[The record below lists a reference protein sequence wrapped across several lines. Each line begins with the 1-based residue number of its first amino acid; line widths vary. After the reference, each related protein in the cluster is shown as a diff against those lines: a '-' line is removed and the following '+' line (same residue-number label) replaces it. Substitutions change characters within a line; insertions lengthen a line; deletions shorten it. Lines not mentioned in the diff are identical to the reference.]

1 MRYERW
7 KVREGAFDFCDVVS
21 HILQNILVGDLYRG
35 PPIHFMMCD
44 EVQDLPPATLMLLI
58 RLGEHCFF
66 SGDSAQTI
74 AKGVGFRFSQL
85 RNLFRPVQHNPR
97 ERNVELPSIHQLSIN
112 FRSHGKILDLANSL
126 IKIIELG
133 YPNTIDKLKR
143 EVSWVEGLKP
153 MMLQS

>member
-1 MRYERW
+1 M
-7 KVREGAFDFCDVVS
+7 
-21 HILQNILVGDLYRG
+21 
-35 PPIHFMMCD
+35 
-44 EVQDLPPATLMLLI
+44 
-58 RLGEHCFF
+58 

-74 AKGVGFRFSQL
+74 AKGVGFKFSSL
-85 RNLFRPVQHNPR
+85 RNLFRPIVNNYEYR
-97 ERNVELPSIHQLSIN
+97 KVELPSLHQLSIN

-153 MMLQS
+153 LVL